1 MNRFANLFYY
11 FQTEALYLY
20 GVMLLVLDL
29 HIPGIVRERLLVSYH
44 RYSAEKTY
52 SDSNIDDICTLL
64 RSTAFSNS
72 PDAKRTPNY
81 PDEYFR

>member
-1 MNRFANLFYY
+1 
-11 FQTEALYLY
+11 
-20 GVMLLVLDL
+20 MLLVLDL
-29 HIPGIVRERLLVSYH
+29 HIPGLVRERLLVSYH
-44 RYSAEKTY
+44 RYSAEKTH

-64 RSTAFSNS
+64 RSTGFSNL